1 MKVCLVGLANL
12 PVLAPEYRQHPFGG
26 EEVQQ
31 TLLGRALARRG
42 HDVSMVVGDY
52 GQPDGA
58 IYSGVKTIKA
68 FRVGAGIPVLRYI
81 YPRWIKLWNALAK
94 ADAQVYYVSC
104 AGMELGL
111 MAMFCG
117 KHGRGLVF
125 RTASDADCD
134 PRNLLVRYWRDRKL
148 YEYGLRR
155 ADAILVQSEFQRG
168 LMSRNYG
175 IDSRPARMFI
185 ELPKAEIDNT
195 HKDIDLL
202 WVSNLWQVKRPD
214 RVLDLA
220 ARLPHLKISIAGGR
234 YPGEHRLYSQTAE
247 ACRRLPNVTF
257 HGQVAYQD
265 VGALFDRARI
275 FINTS
280 DVEGFP
286 NTYLQAWI
294 RGSPVVATFD
304 PDGIICREGLG
315 VRVYDTGELA
325 EAVSRILGNRAD
337 IEGMRRRCLK
347 YMAAYYNED
356 DLLGPYLRVMEAAV
370 ALSSQRCGHRQ

>member
-1 MKVCLVGLANL
+1 MKVCFVGLANL
-12 PVLAPEYRQHPFGG
+12 AVLAPEFGQHPVGG
-26 EEVQQ
+26 EGVQQ

-68 FRVGAGIPVLRYI
+68 YRLGMGIPVLRFI
-81 YPRWIKLWNALAK
+81 YPRWIKLWDALAK

-117 KHGRGLVF
+117 KHGKGLIF
-125 RTASDADCD
+125 RTASDTDCD

-175 IDSRPARMFI
+175 LGSRPARMLI
-185 ELPKAEIDNT
+185 EPPMAETDDM

-202 WVSNLWQVKRPD
+202 WLANLRQVKRPD

-220 ARLPHLKISIAGGR
+220 ARLPHLNFYIAGGQC
-234 YPGEHRLYSQTAE
+234 PGEHRLYAQIAE

-265 VGALFDRARI
+265 VGALFDRAKI

-294 RGSPVVATFD
+294 RGLPVVATFD
-304 PDGIICREGLG
+304 PDGIISREGLG
-315 VRVYDTGELA
+315 VRVFDTGELA
-325 EAVSRILGNRAD
+325 QAVSRILGNRAD
-337 IEGMRRRCLK
+337 FEGMRQRCLR
-347 YMAAYYNED
+347 YMAAHYNED
-356 DLLGPYLRVMEAAV
+356 ELLGPYLRAMEAAV
-370 ALSSQRCGHRQ
+370 ASSSQRCGHRQ